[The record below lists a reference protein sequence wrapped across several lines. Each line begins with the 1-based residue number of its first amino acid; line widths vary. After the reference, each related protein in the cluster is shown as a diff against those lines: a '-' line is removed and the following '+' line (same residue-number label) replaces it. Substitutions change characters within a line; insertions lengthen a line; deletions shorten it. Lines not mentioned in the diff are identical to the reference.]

1 MNVEPN
7 QPPLDDGE
15 RAYGDNAPAAS
26 SAGRKRTPVIIG
38 SAALAVACAATWLTY
53 EALREPAFIS
63 TKNAYT
69 TAHIAIVAA
78 RVSGTVDEVTVQNT
92 DQVNAGDVLVRLDPS
107 DARIVLAETEAELT
121 RVERRVEQLFAID
134 AQNAARLKQ
143 AETAF
148 AHAVENI
155 ARVRATLAGAMEDAD
170 AKTARKTLLDA
181 EARLFDAETARALA
195 VAESAR
201 SNAAIRGTT
210 VQTNPLA
217 RMARA
222 RFYRAELTYDRLMI
236 RAPIDGIVTR
246 RSVEIGQ
253 RISPDERLMTIIPRD
268 GIFVNAAFPQ
278 DKLENVRKGQKAS
291 LSSEIYGEDVIYT
304 GRVAG
309 IAAATDSA
317 PASLTDSNAGAA
329 QASPHQRLPVRIA
342 LDPGSTKDHP
352 LAVGLAMTVTIHLDE
367 GASPDE
373 HPVSGAAPAR
383 FRHQF

>member
-1 MNVEPN
+1 MNADPDRS
-7 QPPLDDGE
+7 PLDDGD
-15 RAYGDNAPAAS
+15 RTNDGNAPAAS
-26 SAGRKRTPVIIG
+26 SAGSKRTPVIIS
-38 SAALAVACAATWLTY
+38 SAVLIVACAATWLAY
-53 EALREPAFIS
+53 ETLREPAFVS

-69 TAHIAIVAA
+69 TAHIAIVTP

-107 DARIVLAETEAELT
+107 DARIALAETEAKLT
-121 RVERRVEQLFAID
+121 RAERRVEQIFAID

-148 AHAVENI
+148 AHAVEDV
-155 ARVRATLAGAMEDAD
+155 ARARAILAKATEDGETEAARRAM
-170 AKTARKTLLDA
+170 LDA
-181 EARLFDAETARALA
+181 EIRLFDAETERTLA
-195 VAESAR
+195 TAESAR
-201 SNAAIRGTT
+201 SNAAVRGTT

-217 RMARA
+217 RMAQA
-222 RFYRAELTYDRLMI
+222 RFYRAELAYDRLMI
-236 RAPIDGIVTR
+236 RAPIDGVVAR

-253 RISPDERLMTIIPRD
+253 RVSPDERLMTIIPRD
-268 GIFVNAAFPQ
+268 GLFVDAAFPQ
-278 DKLENVRKGQKAS
+278 DKLENIRKGQKAS

-317 PASLTDSNAGAA
+317 PASVTDSNAGAVR
-329 QASPHQRLPVRIA
+329 ASPRQRLPVRIA

-367 GASPDE
+367 DASPDE
-373 HPVSGAAPAR
+373 PPVSGATPAR